1 MSVSFN
7 NDPDTGFQPNP
18 TVDIT
23 ADVSP
28 PNASPTI
35 GETSKSKDDQKPSDQ
50 ANLDYVLTIM
60 DIPIPTL
67 QVPKPR

>member
-7 NDPDTGFQPNP
+7 NDPDTGFQPKP

-28 PNASPTI
+28 PNASPAS
-35 GETSKSKDDQKPSDQ
+35 GETKSKDDQKPSDQ

-67 QVPKPR
+67 QVSKPR